1 MWLQDKE
8 KGSLIMKIALNELKF
23 YKFKYL
29 LITFIVVL
37 LASMVLF
44 ISGLA
49 KGLAREN
56 VSLIDQFKSEQF
68 VIQKDADN
76 QIQRS
81 NISPEQQTEIE
92 KIVKTAPFKASM
104 ATAQYKDANSD
115 LLFGSMPKN
124 EQPSLKSGDY
134 PQNNHEVVLNS
145 KLEGE
150 GLNIGDTIKI
160 KGKDQEFKITGFFNH
175 AMYAH
180 TDFALVTEKGLDQVT
195 DNHTPTSMYF
205 LKGLSDTQI
214 QNLKDIKDVKVVT
227 QKDLTDGI
235 PSYQAEQAPLTMMI
249 VSLFVITAIVLTA
262 FFYVMTIQKTSEIG
276 ILKAIG
282 IKTGHLLGSLLFQ
295 ILFVTLLGVGF
306 ALGIITALSLIMPV
320 TMPFH
325 LTSNLMLIMVVVF
338 IAVAI
343 IGALLSLVRVLKV
356 DPIEAIGGGN

>member
-1 MWLQDKE
+1 
-8 KGSLIMKIALNELKF
+8 MKIAFNELKF

-56 VSLIDQFKSEQF
+56 VSMIDQFKSEQF
-68 VIQKDADN
+68 LVQKDSDN

-81 NISPEQQTEIE
+81 NIDPNAQKEIE
-92 KIVKTAPFKASM
+92 DVVKTKPLKVSM
-104 ATAQYKDANSD
+104 STAEYKSTNSD
-115 LLFGSMPKN
+115 LLFASMPKN
-124 EQPSLKSGDY
+124 EQPTLKSGHL
-134 PQNNHEVVLNS
+134 PQNDKEVALNS

-150 GLNIGDTIKI
+150 GLKIGDTIKI
-160 KGKDQEFKITGFFNH
+160 KGKDETLKISGFFDH

-180 TDFALVTEKGLDQVT
+180 TDLAVVTDKGLDHVT
-195 DNHTPTSMYF
+195 GDQSATSMYF
-205 LKGLSDTQI
+205 LNGISKSDQ
-214 QNLKDIKDVKVVT
+214 QKLNDLKDIKIVNKT
-227 QKDLTDGI
+227 DLTDGI
-235 PSYQAEQAPLTMMI
+235 PSYQAEQAPLNMMI

-282 IKTGHLLGSLLFQ
+282 IKTSHLLGSLLFQ
-295 ILFVTLLGVGF
+295 ILFVTMLGVVI
-306 ALGIITALSLIMPV
+306 ALGLIAGLATLMPV

-325 LTSNLMLIMVVVF
+325 LTSQLMILMVVVF
-338 IAVAI
+338 IVVAI
-343 IGALLSLVRVLKV
+343 VGALLSLVRVLKV